1 MPALVPVTPLT
12 PARDGER
19 VERLSVRF
27 RTVGDV
33 TCTCPVASTAAS
45 LEAIVAE
52 TASRPGRFRRLASRF
67 SAPGQRVWKLRPG
80 GGLRALWPEAALV
93 APPAMSASR

>member
-1 MPALVPVTPLT
+1 MRLLLVEDNTALREPLAQSLREAGYGQQH
-12 PARDGER
+12 PPGARSGR
-19 VERLSVRF
+19 WCLVRH
-27 RTVGDV
+27 RQL
-33 TCTCPVASTAAS
+33 P
-45 LEAIVAE
+45 
-52 TASRPGRFRRLASRF
+52 PRLASRF